1 MPLYDVLSIF
11 NNFAS
16 KFIAINNVIVKII
29 SSIFNVN
36 LFDFSYFILWMI
48 NIIVIFRNISFIT
61 INVFILNKITT
72 KSNIDY
78 KKY

>member
-61 INVFILNKITT
+61 IHVFILNKITT
-72 KSNIDY
+72 KFNIDY